1 MRRSFVGF
9 TAALLTLAACD
20 GFREAMTAHVDVVAR
35 AGSEELSVDR
45 LAQLLAQVKVPVT
58 EDIAKAVTDL
68 WVNYQLAGEAAARGD
83 SLNDPKMIDEAL
95 WPVIAQQRAQKW
107 HERIAKNFPGLDTT
121 GAEGKYNQ
129 GEMLAARH
137 ILLQVPENA
146 SPAVRDSV
154 RKQAE
159 SIRAQAT
166 SANFAEL
173 ARKYSQDPGS
183 AQRGGDLGVFPKG
196 MMVKEFQD
204 ALAALKPGE
213 ISPVV
218 QTQFGYHIIRRST
231 YAEARD
237 EFNRAMNQGKVQA
250 ADSAY
255 LAKLESSG
263 DVKIKP
269 NAAAL
274 IKDASKDLE
283 GHAKDNTIIATSKAG
298 DFTVARFVRW
308 VDAFPQRDQIRQGI
322 QTASDSQVIGF
333 TKSIIRNELVLRQAD
348 SAKINLEPQELN
360 ELHSRFGQLV
370 TTTWD
375 GLGVNPKIL
384 ADSAKTPAERERVAA
399 AHVDRYMDELLANK
413 TRYVDVPTPLQVVL
427 RDKYEW
433 TVNQTGL
440 DRAMER
446 AAKSKATADSARAK
460 NRPQSE

>member
-1 MRRSFVGF
+1 MKRSFAGF
-9 TAALLTLAACD
+9 AAVLLTLAACD
-20 GFREAMTAHVDVVAR
+20 GFREAMTAHVDVVAK
-35 AGSEELSVDR
+35 AGSQELSVDR

-58 EDIAKAVTDL
+58 QDVARAVTEL

-83 SLNDPKMIDEAL
+83 SLNDPKMIDQAL

-121 GAEGKYNQ
+121 GAEAKYGQ

-146 SPAVRDSV
+146 SPALRDSI

-159 SIRAQAT
+159 AIRAQAT
-166 SANFAEL
+166 SANFADL

-196 MMVKEFQD
+196 MMVKQFQD

-283 GHAKDNTIIATSKAG
+283 AHAQDNTLI
-298 DFTVARFVRW
+298 
-308 VDAFPQRDQIRQGI
+308 
-322 QTASDSQVIGF
+322 
-333 TKSIIRNELVLRQAD
+333 
-348 SAKINLEPQELN
+348 
-360 ELHSRFGQLV
+360 
-370 TTTWD
+370 
-375 GLGVNPKIL
+375 
-384 ADSAKTPAERERVAA
+384 
-399 AHVDRYMDELLANK
+399 
-413 TRYVDVPTPLQVVL
+413 
-427 RDKYEW
+427 
-433 TVNQTGL
+433 
-440 DRAMER
+440 
-446 AAKSKATADSARAK
+446 
-460 NRPQSE
+460 